1 MHKYKYFA
9 WCVHIHIHI
18 YMHILQRS
26 FRNMHMSL
34 SSVLPSNRNRAGKCK
49 RAPSPR
55 LTCNHNWQQAR
66 AVASCSTR
74 AKPLAC
80 ALPHANENRVPSLV
94 TRRAP
99 RLRFNRIIH
108 ANGVILN
115 ENLVEFPFVECY
127 SSDSICARPLLA
139 TTVSQNKHLGAS
151 FCYIL
156 LHGERELRNMVQ
168 PRQQ

>member
-1 MHKYKYFA
+1 MYTYIYAYIATVIQKHA
-9 WCVHIHIHI
+9 HIIVKCASTK
-18 YMHILQRS
+18 QK
-26 FRNMHMSL
+26 
-34 SSVLPSNRNRAGKCK
+34 PAGKCK

-55 LTCNHNWQQAR
+55 LTSNHNWQQAR

-99 RLRFNRIIH
+99 RLRFTRIIH

-115 ENLVEFPFVECY
+115 EN
-127 SSDSICARPLLA
+127 
-139 TTVSQNKHLGAS
+139 
-151 FCYIL
+151 
-156 LHGERELRNMVQ
+156 
-168 PRQQ
+168 